1 MYVTGNGGVPGH
13 RLWREVII
21 AVRSVQEGLPA
32 LTVDKV
38 CLENEP
44 RSWAGHGIQGTPSR
58 RCAIVHI
65 KTHSLRSPQG
75 TCRPG
80 SRLHNYAHF
89 GGKKK
94 REREKEKKKYLQVFC
109 LYISAV
115 LLQRWLEIYSISKGD
130 CLKKSKFPGVQLLSP
145 VQNRGKFLRH
155 RSFFLFHS
163 EFTPA
168 LGCSEVTV
176 CFLFCIAKGGTGM

>member
-65 KTHSLRSPQG
+65 KTY
-75 TCRPG
+75 PG
-80 SRLHNYAHF
+80 MP
-89 GGKKK
+89 
-94 REREKEKKKYLQVFC
+94 
-109 LYISAV
+109 
-115 LLQRWLEIYSISKGD
+115 SKGEVIHMHHVGR
-130 CLKKSKFPGVQLLSP
+130 SSVI
-145 VQNRGKFLRH
+145 NIFLASDFTCSDFH
-155 RSFFLFHS
+155 R
-163 EFTPA
+163 
-168 LGCSEVTV
+168 
-176 CFLFCIAKGGTGM
+176 